1 MKHLRLFLVAI
12 AAVFGLSA
20 NAQNWQADEV
30 GEGFAILYNVG
41 TGQYLT
47 RGNGW
52 STQASISEKNPIA
65 VDLILLNGKYR
76 IRTGVNNNANYGLEN
91 LAGGTVYTDQARSGN
106 GMGPSTWDFV
116 EVGNDNGPVYNIISA
131 EDHGGGSGAYLTAEG
146 GSSTI
151 VGPGTDGTL
160 ANAKWKVLSLAKN
173 ATIIG
178 LDDASETNPVDV
190 TPWIKNAGFSF
201 VALTQPWYMVAGN
214 QNMCGGDVT
223 NPCAESWRSTF
234 TMSQQIN
241 VPNGR
246 YQLTAQA
253 ALTDYTDAYDGANY
267 PVVYAN
273 DESLPFNNMAEA
285 DRGTSM
291 TQLSGSFSSGSYKVG
306 PIDVTVTDGKL
317 TVGVKGTRTNTW
329 CIWDNFELKYL
340 GGLTDLTPFIEALA
354 AAVAA
359 AEALEGTVPASAYQ
373 ALAAVVAENNKEYET
388 SDEYTAA
395 INAIKEA
402 TEAAQA
408 LQAPFSRYN
417 DVKAAVL
424 AVNADVNTTE
434 PDAQANAAT
443 SAEEIEVAVA
453 AVRSALLATLPE
465 MEVPEGGIE
474 LTNAIIDN
482 PTVRQNTN
490 YWTAEGTPNAGYSWA
505 VVNFE
510 ETEFYQQN
518 FDFYQNLKGLPT
530 GTFEFGVTGFH
541 RAGNHATYFY
551 AGVDKILIPGVSNT
565 EVNSMAEAKT
575 YFDGGNGKVAL
586 KFALEDESNDI
597 KVGIVNN
604 DTETDKWTI
613 FRDFTLKYFG
623 TAIDLTD
630 YANRWAAAVAAA
642 EAALAD
648 AANSNVTGEELAA
661 ITAAKADAPENTKAS
676 YIEKTEALE
685 AATAAF
691 IAAAPAYDAFVAEKA
706 IAEMIGV
713 EVEDPATAAEAA
725 AGVNA
730 LKVAEFNYVK
740 AEYPFDY
747 EPVIG
752 TFGEWTGTATVGEN
766 HDPAEPNYLD
776 YEHWSGQT
784 HAYYEQASDG
794 WENAG
799 GWTIKYE
806 KTAKLPAGDYMLK
819 VAARS
824 SAGTT
829 SLVSCTATENT
840 VTLPNNG
847 AATKGIALD
856 GTASF
861 EGDNFAN
868 GGNGFGW
875 EWRYLP
881 FTLTE
886 TTEVTMTFYAE
897 ATTQYQWMSI
907 ADGTLLSKQEIQN
920 IVEIAGTDEAA
931 PEAQVATSVITDRKL
946 LAGLNTVIFPFETT
960 DAELSATTV
969 LAYTGTTVEADG
981 LTFNFQ
987 KVAPV
992 DGVVTLQ
999 ANTPYAVFVAAD
1011 TEELTFGTK
1020 NINPGGGWYN
1030 ECVTTDPNGK
1040 FDFRGT
1046 YSEWKKGESPIVAGD
1061 YVAGAE
1067 KFVKAK
1073 GGNGLKAY
1081 RAYLQFVGTEEP
1093 ANVAFNFGGFVVDGI
1108 EAVELLNNLSGNI
1121 YNLNGQKLQKAQKGI
1136 NIVNGKKV
1144 LVK

>member
-12 AAVFGLSA
+12 AAMFGLGA
-20 NAQNWQADEV
+20 NAQSWQADEV

-52 STQASISEKNPIA
+52 NTQASISEKNPIA

-76 IRTGVNNNANYGLEN
+76 IRTGINNANYGLEN
-91 LAGGTVYTDQARSGN
+91 LDGGTVYTDQARGGN
-106 GMGPSTWDFV
+106 STWEFV

-131 EDHGGGSGAYLTAEG
+131 DNHSGGSGAYLTALEG
-146 GSSTI
+146 GTI

-190 TPWIKNAGFSF
+190 TPWIKNANFSF
-201 VALTQPWYMVAGN
+201 PAITQPWTMVASN
-214 QNMCGGDVT
+214 QQLCGGDVT
-223 NPCAESWRSTF
+223 NPCAESWRAAF
-234 TMSQQIN
+234 TLTQTLNI
-241 VPNGR
+241 PNGYYKLR
-246 YQLTAQA
+246 AQA
-253 ALTDYTDAYDGANY
+253 ALTDYAGNTTNTNW

-273 DESLPFNNMAEA
+273 EATTPFKLMTEGEASMA
-285 DRGTSM
+285 TMSN
-291 TQLSGSFSSGSYKVG
+291 QFSAGKYYTDYLD
-306 PIDVTVTDGKL
+306 ITVTDGQLKI
-317 TVGVKGTRTNTW
+317 GVKGTRTDTW
-329 CIWDNFELKYL
+329 AIWDNFELQYL
-340 GGLTDLTPFIEALA
+340 GPITDLTPYVEALA

-359 AEALEGTVPASAYQ
+359 AEALEGTIPASAYQ
-373 ALAAVVAENNKEYET
+373 ALAAVVAENNNEYST
-388 SDEYTAA
+388 GDEYTAA
-395 INAIKEA
+395 INAIEEA
-402 TEAAQA
+402 TEAAKA
-408 LQAPFSRYN
+408 LQASYSRYN

-443 SAEEIEVAVA
+443 SAEEIEAAVA
-453 AVRSALLATLPE
+453 AVRSALLATLPN

-482 PTVRQNTN
+482 PTVRQNID
-490 YWTAEGTPNAGYSWA
+490 YWTADGTPNGGYSWG
-505 VVNFE
+505 VTNYE

-518 FDFYQNLKGLPT
+518 FDFYQNLADLPV

-541 RAGNHATYFY
+541 RAGNHSTYFY
-551 AGVDKILIPGVSNT
+551 AGVDKILIPGVPNT

-575 YFDGGNGKVAL
+575 YFDNGNGKVAL

-597 KVGIVNN
+597 KIGIVNT

-623 TAIDLTD
+623 SAIDLTE
-630 YANRWAAAVAAA
+630 YANRWAEAVAAA

-648 AANSNVTGEELAA
+648 EANAKVTGEELTA

-676 YIEKTEALE
+676 YIEKTDALV
-685 AATAAF
+685 AATQAF
-691 IAAAPAYDAFVAEKA
+691 IAAAPSYDAYAAEKA
-706 IAEMIGV
+706 IADMIGV
-713 EVEDPATAAEAA
+713 ETQEPTTAAEAA
-725 AGVNA
+725 AGVNN
-730 LKVAEFNYVK
+730 LKVAEFNYVNK
-740 AEYPFDY
+740 NYTHDY
-747 EPVIG
+747 APVIG
-752 TFGEWTGTATVGEN
+752 TFGEWTGTATVAGE
-766 HDPAEPNYLD
+766 PAEPNYLD

-784 HAYYEQASDG
+784 HAYYEQASTG
-794 WENAG
+794 WGNAN

-829 SLVSCTATENT
+829 SVVSCTATENT
-840 VTLPNNG
+840 VSLPTAGN
-847 AATKGIALD
+847 ATKGIALD

-868 GGNGFGW
+868 NGNGFGW

-920 IVEIAGTDEAA
+920 IVELADADTAA
-931 PEAQVATSVITDRKL
+931 PEAQIATSVITDRKL
-946 LAGLNTVIFPFETT
+946 FDGLNTVVFPFETT
-960 DAELSATTV
+960 AAELGAATV
-969 LAYTGTTVEADG
+969 LKYTGTTVEADG
-981 LTFNFQ
+981 LTLNF
-987 KVAPV
+987 KEVAPV
-992 DGVVTLQ
+992 DGVITLQ
-999 ANTPYAVFVAAD
+999 ANTPYAVFLAEAQ
-1011 TEELTFGTK
+1011 TENLTFGTK
-1020 NINPGGGWYN
+1020 NIAPAEDLTVVDN
-1030 ECVTTDPNGK
+1030 NGE
-1040 FDFRGT
+1040 FNFVGT
-1046 YSEWKKGESPIVAGD
+1046 YADLVKGNEVVVAGD
-1061 YVAGAE
+1061 YVAGAT
-1067 KFVKAK
+1067 KFNKAK
-1073 GGNGLKAY
+1073 GGNRVAAY
-1081 RAYLQFVGTEEP
+1081 RAYLKKVG
-1093 ANVAFNFGGFVVDGI
+1093 ASGAKIAFNFDGAIVDGI